1 MWAKLLLLNR
11 LIKKIIPVNIKAILT
26 SFSLSNVVGLKIKKS
41 NLCLIY
47 TLPFF
52 SSELS
57 FFMQIKLVAINGRYT
72 HTSLALFHVRN
83 ELESKCD
90 NVSTEIV
97 QLTIRDPSYEV
108 LLRLSK
114 GRPDAIFF
122 SAAVW
127 NSDQV
132 EGLIADLH
140 SLLPLCLLVV
150 GGPQAEVVG
159 RNLGESVCT
168 VVRGAIEAVEEHF
181 YADLQSGNLQPLY
194 GRSFFHLRAKQEKF
208 VSPYREEDFDL
219 HLKNRN
225 IYYESSRGCPFSCS
239 YCLSSAENGVVHK
252 DLLQIRR
259 ELDQIMAHDTKVLR
273 FVDRTFNDIQGRA
286 LSIRKLVLE
295 YDGDTL
301 FHFEIAPDRISEE
314 MFDFLATVPP
324 GRFQFEIGIQSTN
337 EATLSAINRRIDPAV
352 AHETVARLATL
363 NNIHLHADLILGLPF
378 ETEESYL
385 QSFADIFAMGPHYIQ
400 MGLLKLLPDT
410 AISLD
415 AEKFDYR
422 FCSRPPYSVLANQWL
437 DSESLQK
444 LYWFSECVEKF
455 CNNRYFLSLW
465 KYLRR
470 VEGDIA
476 FFFQVLLEVAE
487 NKRLFEL
494 AATQEFLCTLLVEA
508 LGSRN
513 DWKLIRELLIY
524 DWLCCGKRNLP
535 GCLSEESENVREL
548 RDRLYQQL
556 ATDIPG
562 LYSKRD
568 LNRFIRQTVFHE
580 FTAECIN
587 ELDAKAIGP
596 ACFAFLQERESGL
609 MQLQKAVLL
618 PL

>member
-1 MWAKLLLLNR
+1 
-11 LIKKIIPVNIKAILT
+11 
-26 SFSLSNVVGLKIKKS
+26 
-41 NLCLIY
+41 
-47 TLPFF
+47 
-52 SSELS
+52 
-57 FFMQIKLVAINGRYT
+57 MQIKLVAINGRYT
-72 HTSLALFHVRN
+72 HSSLALFHVRN
-83 ELESKCD
+83 ELETRCED
-90 NVSTEIV
+90 VSIEIV
-97 QLTIRDPSYEV
+97 QLTIRDPAYEV

-114 GRPDAIFF
+114 GSPDAIFF

-132 EGLIADLH
+132 EGLIMDLH

-159 RNLGESVCT
+159 RNLGKTVCT
-168 VVRGAIEAVEEHF
+168 VVRGAIEAVEAHF
-181 YADLQSGNLQPLY
+181 YADLQSGNLQFQY
-194 GRSFFHLRAKQEKF
+194 GRSFFHLQEKQERF
-208 VSPYREEDFDL
+208 ISPYREEDFDL

-239 YCLSSAENGVVHK
+239 YCLSSVENGVVHK
-252 DLLQIRR
+252 DLLQIRH

-273 FVDRTFNDIQGRA
+273 FVDRTFNDVPGRA
-286 LSIRKLVLE
+286 LAIWKLVLE

-324 GRFQFEIGIQSTN
+324 GRFQFEIGIQSTH
-337 EATLSAINRRIDPAV
+337 EATLAAINRRIDPAV
-352 AHETVARLATL
+352 AHETVARLAAL

-385 QSFADIFAMGPHYIQ
+385 KSFADIFAMGPHYIQ

-422 FCSRPPYSVLANQWL
+422 FCRRPPYTVLANQWL
-437 DSESLQK
+437 DPESLQK

-455 CNNRYFLSLW
+455 CNNRYFPSLW

-470 VEGDIA
+470 VEEDIA
-476 FFFQVLLEVAE
+476 SFFQVLLEVADK
-487 NKRLFEL
+487 KRLFQL
-494 AATQEFLCTLLVEA
+494 AATQEFLCTLLVQVLE
-508 LGSRN
+508 SRH

-535 GCLSEESENVREL
+535 DCLSEGSGDAREL
-548 RDRLYQQL
+548 KERLCQQL
-556 ATDIPG
+556 ATDIPN
-562 LYSKRD
+562 LYSKKDR
-568 LNRFIRQTVFHE
+568 NRFFRQTVFYQ
-580 FTAECIN
+580 FTAECIT
-587 ELDAKAIGP
+587 ELGSKAVEP

-609 MQLQKAVLL
+609 MQLQKVVLL